1 MTLVMKNGLKNV
13 LKFMEKKKDLLIIIS
28 CSGNSKN
35 LVRANKLA
43 LKKTMKVITITGCS
57 KKNKLNSN
65 NKNLRIWIDS
75 KEYNVIEIVHHTLL
89 LTIIDN
95 IMNHNK

>member
-1 MTLVMKNGLKNV
+1 
-13 LKFMEKKKDLLIIIS
+13 
-28 CSGNSKN
+28 
-35 LVRANKLA
+35 
-43 LKKTMKVITITGCS
+43 MKVITITGCS